1 MSETWLSRAAA
12 VEARTRDLRHRIH
25 ANPELSGQERET
37 AALVAETLMSLGLA
51 PRSGV
56 GGHGVVCDIAGGTP
70 GPMVALR
77 ADMDALPIQE
87 ETGLPYASE
96 RPGVMH
102 ACGHDGHT
110 AMLLGLAFVLAA
122 ARDRL
127 RGTVRLIFQPAEE
140 TVAGAAAMCA
150 EGCMDG
156 VSAVFALHAWPGVGV
171 GVIATKPGPVMAST
185 DTFEIVIQGS
195 GAHGAYPHLSRD
207 PIAIGALVVTAA
219 QQIVARR
226 IDPLEPAVITFG
238 TFHAGTATNIIPA
251 GATLTGTM
259 RALSASVR
267 ALLPRALEETA
278 RGVCASQ
285 GATCSCTISTGVDPV
300 VNDPAW
306 TALAIDAARVELG
319 AGSIAELHAPSMG
332 AEDFGVYLRHA
343 PGAFLRLGIGDKAVG
358 HDCRYDFND
367 AAMVRGITC
376 MAAVA
381 EEALGAAATLFAP

>member
-1 MSETWLSRAAA
+1 MSEPWLARAAA
-12 VEARTRDLRHRIH
+12 VESWARDLRRRIH

-37 AALVAETLMSLGLA
+37 AALVAQTLAGLGLST
-51 PRSGV
+51 RTGV
-56 GGHGVVCDIAGGTP
+56 GGHGVVCDIVGGSP

-87 ETGLPYASE
+87 ATGLSYASQ

-110 AMLLGLAFVLAA
+110 AMLLGTASVLAA

-150 EGCMDG
+150 DGAMNG
-156 VSAVFALHAWPGVGV
+156 VSAIFALHGWPGVDV
-171 GVIATKPGPVMAST
+171 GTIATKPGPVMAST
-185 DTFEIVIQGS
+185 DTFEIVIQGRGS
-195 GAHGAYPHLSRD
+195 HGAYPHLSRD
-207 PIAIGALVVTAA
+207 PIAIGALVVIAA
-219 QQIVARR
+219 QQIVARQ

-238 TFHAGTATNIIPA
+238 TFHAGTATNIIPSS
-251 GATLTGTM
+251 ATLTGTM

-267 ALLPRALEETA
+267 EALPRALEETT

-285 GATCSCTISTGVDPV
+285 GATCTCTIHTGVDPV
-300 VNDPAW
+300 VNDPTW
-306 TALAIDAARVELG
+306 TVVAVEATRAGLG
-319 AGSIAELHAPSMG
+319 AEYTAELHAPSMG

-343 PGAFLRLGIGDKAVG
+343 PGAFLRLGIGDNAVG

-367 AAMVRGITC
+367 AALVHGMAC
-376 MAAVA
+376 MAVVA
-381 EEALGAAATLFAP
+381 EKALDAAALR